1 MFYYVRELVS
11 TITDD
16 PEPVAVFTS
25 FFDASDYVGEHP
37 EMNLFIEMVDEFL
50 PVITKEDIDAYMA
63 CDSKPT
69 SEGNPLDGFDEW
81 DLPRVL
87 MFLGWVAEFK
97 ALEAQSNPDH
107 FGYERMLYSY
117 SETAEAIAN
126 L

>member
-1 MFYYVRELVS
+1 MLCHV
-11 TITDD
+11 
-16 PEPVAVFTS
+16 
-25 FFDASDYVGEHP
+25 H
-37 EMNLFIEMVDEFL
+37 DEFI
-50 PVITKEDIDAYMA
+50 PVITREDIDAYLA

-97 ALEAQSNPDH
+97 ALEAQSNPDR